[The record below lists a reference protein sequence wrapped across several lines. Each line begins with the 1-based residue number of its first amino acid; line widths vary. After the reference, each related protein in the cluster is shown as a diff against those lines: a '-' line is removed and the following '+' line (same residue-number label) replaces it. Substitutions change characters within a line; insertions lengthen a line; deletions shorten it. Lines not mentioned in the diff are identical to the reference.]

1 MPKYILELRGKAKD
15 VFRMLKLL
23 ATTEPM
29 EQDINWWEL
38 RAYIMANDRD
48 NQSMPCLWCRRN

>member
-1 MPKYILELRGKAKD
+1 MTRYILKLQGKAKD

-23 ATTEPM
+23 ATTKPI

-38 RAYIMANDRD
+38 RAYIIANDQD
-48 NQSMPCLWCRRN
+48 KQPIPCLWMRRN